1 MSKRRKTWASQFS
14 PTFCVA
20 RAKHRL
26 EANFALLD
34 LRTTCI
40 LLLSPSDCLCSKSNL
55 VSWTAGIG
63 ASLLSSLFVFEACF
77 FPADCFCGDGYTQ
90 KNISLKMNGN

>member
-77 FPADCFCGDGYTQ
+77 FPADCFAGMDIHKRTFL
-90 KNISLKMNGN
+90 LK